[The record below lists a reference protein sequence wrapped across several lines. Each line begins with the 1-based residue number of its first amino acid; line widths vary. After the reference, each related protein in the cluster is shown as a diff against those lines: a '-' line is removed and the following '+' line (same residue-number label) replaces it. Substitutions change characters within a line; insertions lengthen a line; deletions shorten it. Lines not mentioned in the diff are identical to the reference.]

1 MTEQPGFGPFNI
13 PLSKLPDT
21 EFGGH
26 EGWMQPIEK
35 GHFPTASEKNSMI
48 VRTSG
53 TSNIDLV
60 TGLEQPY
67 AD

>member
-1 MTEQPGFGPFNI
+1 MSEQPGFGPFDQEF
-13 PLSKLPDT
+13 SKLPDT

-26 EGWMQPIEK
+26 EGWMQPISN
-35 GHFPTASEKNSMI
+35 GHFPTASEQNSMI

-53 TSNIDLV
+53 TSNIDPV

-67 AD
+67 NQ